1 MRVGSGIGLILLLN
15 PLHRTIPM
23 PAATLLA
30 HAALLARL
38 SAPYPFAVGETLQYE
53 ALLGYFPVAIA
64 TATVVRATRER
75 GMDALVF
82 TALGEGGPPGFRARY
97 EMTSWVQASPLTS
110 LRFHRKLIQGSKVD
124 EERYQI
130 VADSGRYRE
139 EGVARDWVTPRDP
152 LDELA
157 YLYYLRTIPLEVGK
171 SFTMSRYFKTG
182 YNPVQVRVTGR
193 EPVALFDGSTVPCF
207 TLELSSRGATV
218 GVSLT
223 DDARRL
229 PVQLSLPLPYG
240 TVTLALTAAGQR
252 S

>member
-1 MRVGSGIGLILLLN
+1 
-15 PLHRTIPM
+15 M

-38 SAPYPFAVGETLQYE
+38 AAPYPFAVGETLQYQ
-53 ALLGYFPVAIA
+53 ASLGYFPIGTA
-64 TATVVRATRER
+64 TATVARTARER
-75 GMDALVF
+75 GADAFVF
-82 TALGEGGPPGFRARY
+82 AMTGEGGPPGIRVRY
-97 EMTSWVQASPLTS
+97 ELTSWVQSSRLAS
-110 LRFHRKLIQGSKVD
+110 LRFHRKLTQGSRVE

-130 VADSGRYRE
+130 VPDSGRYRQ
-139 EGVARDWVTPRDP
+139 EGVARDWVAPRDA

-171 SFTMSRYFKTG
+171 SFEVSRYFKTG

-193 EPVALFDGSTVPCF
+193 ESVALFDGRTVPCL
-207 TLELSSRGATV
+207 TVELVARGATL
-218 GVSLT
+218 GVRLT

-229 PVQLSLPLPYG
+229 PVQMDLPLPYG
-240 TVTLALTAAGQR
+240 TVTLVLSGTEWPRG

>member
-1 MRVGSGIGLILLLN
+1 
-15 PLHRTIPM
+15 M

-38 SAPYPFAVGETLQYE
+38 SAPYPFAVGETLQYQ
-53 ALLGYFPVAIA
+53 ATLGYFPVGSA
-64 TATVVRATRER
+64 TATVARTARER
-75 GMDALVF
+75 GTDALVL
-82 TALGEGGPPGFRARY
+82 AAVGEGGPPGFRARY
-97 EMTSWVQASPLTS
+97 ELTSWVQSSRLAS
-110 LRFHRKLIQGSKVD
+110 LRFHRKLMQGNKVD

-130 VADSGRYRE
+130 VPDSGRYRQ
-139 EGVARDWVTPRDP
+139 EGAAQDWMTPRDA

-157 YLYYLRTIPLEVGK
+157 YLYYLRTMPLKPGQ

-182 YNPVQVRVTGR
+182 YNPVQVRVTGK
-193 EPVALFDGSTVPCF
+193 EPMALFDGRTVPCF
-207 TLELSSRGATV
+207 TVELTSRGSTV

-240 TVTLALTAAGQR
+240 TVTLLLTGAGQQGGGAAGR
-252 S
+252 

>member
-1 MRVGSGIGLILLLN
+1 
-15 PLHRTIPM
+15 M

-30 HAALLARL
+30 HAALIAQL

-53 ALLGYFPVAIA
+53 ASLGYFPVGTAS
-64 TATVVRATRER
+64 ATVARTTRER
-75 GMDALVF
+75 GTDALVF
-82 TALGEGGPPGFRARY
+82 TAVGEGGPPGFRARY
-97 EMTSWVQASPLTS
+97 EMTSWVQAARLAS
-110 LRFHRKLIQGSKVD
+110 LRFHRRLTQGSKVE
-124 EERYQI
+124 EERYHI
-130 VADSGRYRE
+130 VADSGRYRQ
-139 EGVARDWVTPRDP
+139 EGVARDWVTPPDP

-182 YNPVQVRVTGR
+182 YNPVHVRVTGR
-193 EPVALFDGSTVPCF
+193 EPVALFDGRTVPCF
-207 TLELSSRGATV
+207 TVELTSRGATM

-229 PVQLSLPLPYG
+229 PVALSLPLPYG
-240 TVTLALTAAGQR
+240 TVTLALTAAGQG